1 VLEENGREVVDQL
14 RALKLLSPDGV
25 PTTTGILVL
34 GRDPR
39 NWLPG
44 AYIQFV
50 RDAEVEVTDTIRDQ
64 KEIDGSLSELLTFLC
79 PA

>member
-1 VLEENGREVVDQL
+1 M
-14 RALKLLSPDGV
+14 A
-25 PTTTGILVL
+25 GILVL

-50 RDAEVEVTDTIRDQ
+50 RYAGTEVTDTLRDQ
-64 KEIDGSLSELLTFLC
+64 KEIDGSLSEILRRLDEVLEANVAQRSDLSGTLMIVK
-79 PA
+79 PD